1 MAIQHITDSDSAAK
15 QIMDAMERAPLAVE
29 VLQEFGRT
37 GSFIA
42 ALAKFYTPEEYQ
54 EEFEALTEGSPA
66 YQAKQATI
74 SDRKAKK
81 EKEAERKNAFESSQK
96 TYDKWVEEK
105 GLSDEEQELFEEEIK
120 RFALIFE
127 DGKLTEPSWISFGR
141 CTTWKTS

>member
-15 QIMDAMERAPLAVE
+15 QIMDAMERDPLAVE

-81 EKEAERKNAFESSQK
+81 EKEAERKNAFENSQQ
-96 TYDKWVEEK
+96 TYEK
-105 GLSDEEQELFEEEIK
+105 LV
-120 RFALIFE
+120 
-127 DGKLTEPSWISFGR
+127 
-141 CTTWKTS
+141 